1 MEEIELTNS
10 WINSFIKFLCQIFDQ
25 FLEVCLRLECITSHP
40 SLPALQML
48 MKECGLKQCEEVLEQ
63 IGEDIMTWK
72 KTFPAKVGLKDVK
85 MM

>member
-40 SLPALQML
+40 SLPALQMF

-85 MM
+85 TM